1 MLRIHGQDI
10 ARLLRGEHDPLSG
23 QESEEV
29 LRHRLSYLA
38 NDLVI
43 PTWNA
48 AFVYDT
54 EADAQAPLELLEYA
68 NSQLL
73 QFRAYDGLLDRQLAR
88 IYAQLQAPRLA
99 RDASAAAMR
108 APPASCIR
116 SSSTST
122 S

>member
-1 MLRIHGQDI
+1 M
-10 ARLLRGEHDPLSG
+10 
-23 QESEEV
+23 
-29 LRHRLSYLA
+29 
-38 NDLVI
+38 I

-88 IYAQLQAPRLA
+88 IYAAAPGAPLV
-99 RDASAAAMR
+99 RDASAAAMPV
-108 APPASCIR
+108 PPASSTR
-116 SSSTST
+116 SSST
-122 S
+122 